1 MSTLELN
8 KIAGAILLAGIVAVV
23 SGILA
28 DRLVQ
33 PQPVEHPAVAV
44 QGAETGGEAAAGAAA
59 TEEAADEPQAAA
71 PAEGETAPAGASI
84 AALLAAADPARG
96 QVVAKKCA
104 ACHSFEQGGPNKVG
118 PNLWDIVGRQ
128 PGVHEGYAFSDAIK
142 GLGKP
147 WGYDELDAYLTAP
160 KAYAPGTKMTFPGLR
175 KPEDRADA
183 VAYLR
188 TLSGDPKPLP

>member
-8 KIAGAILLAGIVAVV
+8 KIVGAVLLAGMVALV

-33 PQPVEHPAVAV
+33 PNRVEHAAGAVP
-44 QGAETGGEAAAGAAA
+44 GAETGGEAAAGAAP
-59 TEEAADEPQAAA
+59 TEGAAEEP
-71 PAEGETAPAGASI
+71 PAEGETAPAEVSVV
-84 AALLAAADPARG
+84 ALLAAADPARG
-96 QVVAKKCA
+96 EAVAKKCA

-128 PGVHEGYAFSDAIK
+128 AGAHEGYAFSDAIK

-147 WGYDELDAYLTAP
+147 WGYEELDAFLATP
-160 KAYAPGTKMTFPGLR
+160 KAFAPGTKMTFPGLR

-183 VAYLR
+183 IAYLR

>member
-8 KIAGAILLAGIVAVV
+8 KIVGAILLAGIVAVV

-33 PQPVEHPAVAV
+33 PKPVEHAAAVPDAD
-44 QGAETGGEAAAGAAA
+44 TGGEAAAGAAA
-59 TEEAADEPQAAA
+59 TDEAAEEP
-71 PAEGETAPAGASI
+71 PAEGETSPAGVSI

-96 QVVAKKCA
+96 ETVAKKCA
-104 ACHSFEQGGPNKVG
+104 ACHSFEQGGANKIG

-147 WGYDELDAYLTAP
+147 WGYEELDAFLATP
-160 KAYAPGTKMTFPGLR
+160 KAFAPGTKMTFPGLR

-183 VAYLR
+183 IAYLR

>member
-8 KIAGAILLAGIVAVV
+8 KIVGAILVAGMIALV

-33 PQPVEHPAVAV
+33 REPVEHAAGVP
-44 QGAETGGEAAAGAAA
+44 GADTGGEAAAGAAA
-59 TEEAADEPQAAA
+59 TEEAAEEP
-71 PAEGETAPAGASI
+71 PAEGETAPAAVSI
-84 AALLAAADPARG
+84 AALLAGADPARG

-128 PGVHEGYAFSDAIK
+128 PGVHEGYAFSAVIK
-142 GLGKP
+142 GLDKP
-147 WGYDELDAYLTAP
+147 WGYEELDAFLATP
-160 KAYAPGTKMTFPGLR
+160 KAFAPGTKMTFPGLR

-183 VAYLR
+183 IAYLR
-188 TLSGDPKPLP
+188 TLSGNPKPLP